1 MTDKEITTHDVAKI
15 LKTMAELGKQLQ
27 ELEDLPIS
35 NLIRLNEQLGK
46 NTNIEN
52 NNKNISNK
60 FRKKRVES
68 NLHGKRKEAI
78 NIENLI
84 LEKLHGMS
92 QTEMIKYAKTEY
104 NHTLPKVG
112 NRESNIDEII
122 DVALLEKGFD
132 LTHRPT
138 LFLKDTTRE
147 QAFNILSDRHKF
159 PNRFAYQ
166 RLSKKIGLELDDFL
180 SKDDMKNKILDVK
193 YSELSKFY
201 KSFKNM

>member
-1 MTDKEITTHDVAKI
+1 MTEKEITTHDVAKI

-35 NLIRLNEQLGK
+35 NLIQLNEQFKK
-46 NTNIEN
+46 NIDLEN

-60 FRKKRVES
+60 FRKKRFES
-68 NLHGKRKEAI
+68 NLPSKRKEAI

-84 LEKLHGMS
+84 LAKLHGMA
-92 QTEMIKYAKTEY
+92 QIEMIKYAKTEY

-122 DVALLEKGFD
+122 DVALLKEGFD

-138 LFLKDTTRE
+138 PFLKDTTRE

-166 RLSKKIGLELDDFL
+166 RLGKKVGLELDNFM
-180 SKDDMKNKILDVK
+180 SKDEMKNKILDVK

-201 KSFKNM
+201 KSFNKM

>member
-1 MTDKEITTHDVAKI
+1 MTNKEITTHDVAKI

-35 NLIRLNEQLGK
+35 NLIHLNEQHKK
-46 NTNIEN
+46 NIDIEN

-60 FRKKRVES
+60 FRKKRFES

-78 NIENLI
+78 NIENQI
-84 LEKLHGMS
+84 LEKLHDMT
-92 QTEMIKYAKTEY
+92 QTEIIEYAKTEY
-104 NHTLPKVG
+104 NHTLPRVG
-112 NRESNIDEII
+112 NRKSNIDEII
-122 DVALLEKGFD
+122 DFALLEKGFD

-138 LFLKDTTRE
+138 PFLEDTTRE

-159 PNRFAYQ
+159 PNKYAYK
-166 RLSKKIGLELDDFL
+166 RLGKKIGLELEGSL